1 MAIPHRIRAL
11 FVCGPTHGTRRISA
25 VPVGLSRY
33 LRKSTSS
40 THYSAII
47 PSPTP
52 QINTQSKK
60 EKTYCFMIR
69 VLTHETQR
77 YWRPTEKSSR
87 IRMSKDKARTKDL
100 CQSMMTVYD
109 PRVLTGVRTV
119 DPGVD
124 EVLQMILE
132 PTIAVS
138 QVCVGQG
145 FGHDTCGTRVVI
157 LHVI

>member
-33 LRKSTSS
+33 LRKSTAS

-60 EKTYCFMIR
+60 EKNLLFYD
-69 VLTHETQR
+69 
-77 YWRPTEKSSR
+77 SS
-87 IRMSKDKARTKDL
+87 IVARNL
-100 CQSMMTVYD
+100 A
-109 PRVLTGVRTV
+109 L
-119 DPGVD
+119 
-124 EVLQMILE
+124 LE
-132 PTIAVS
+132 ADRKVFS
-138 QVCVGQG
+138 
-145 FGHDTCGTRVVI
+145 DA
-157 LHVI
+157 